1 MHELFPLKDKKS
13 IIITNAF
20 QKILDESSSKSNK
33 ICVRKGSKIYTRSM
47 KSWFQDNDIVMHSTE
62 NEGKPVVA
70 ERFTRTLK
78 EQILQT
84 YDFNIKTSV
93 YIDKLA
99 NIVNKYYN
107 TYHRTIKMKL
117 FGVKSSTYIHF
128 S

>member
-1 MHELFPLKDKKS
+1 MKDKKS

-20 QKILDESSSKSNK
+20 QKILDESSRKSNK

-47 KSWFQDNDIVMHSTE
+47 KSWFQDNE
-62 NEGKPVVA
+62 GNEGKPVVA